1 MENKIQIQTN
11 NLKFSLFNIKNF
23 TWLYLYNDKYS
34 IFLKTN
40 SQNKLSVLSSQ
51 TIVIENRYKNSIFF
65 FKKTILYKYIKQISS
80 FNFIKIKFSGKGYK
94 IKKNNK
100 NNLMLLFNRAHITHL
115 WWKNII
121 LKKLKK
127 YKLYLRYT
135 QNNKIVIK
143 TITKIRSI
151 NVFTK
156 KGLRQSKQILFKKK
170 GKK

>member
-1 MENKIQIQTN
+1 M
-11 NLKFSLFNIKNF
+11 
-23 TWLYLYNDKYS
+23 YNDKYS

-115 WWKNII
+115 W
-121 LKKLKK
+121 
-127 YKLYLRYT
+127 
-135 QNNKIVIK
+135 
-143 TITKIRSI
+143 
-151 NVFTK
+151 
-156 KGLRQSKQILFKKK
+156 
-170 GKK
+170 